1 MNLFAKV
8 NLDHGS
14 DMDGR
19 EAQAQL
25 YGEPLGDILSRCG
38 KVLGLNQSRL
48 AEVLGISAPMLSQLV
63 NAHRVKIGNP
73 VAAQRLQVMHEA
85 VGAVERGDLE
95 IAAALERI
103 ATVHGGGDI
112 LTTRRTTRDETA
124 ADVQALFRRVASATD
139 HLAAAESIAADHPE
153 IAEML
158 RAYGAGRADEAVAHF
173 LRHRG

>member
-1 MNLFAKV
+1 MELFAKA
-8 NLDHGS
+8 NLDPGR

-38 KVLGLNQSRL
+38 TVLGLNQSRL

-73 VAAQRLQVMHEA
+73 IAAQRLQVMHDA
-85 VGAVERGDLE
+85 VGAVEQGDLDITTALE
-95 IAAALERI
+95 HIAA
-103 ATVHGGGDI
+103 VHGGGEL
-112 LTTRRTTRDETA
+112 LTTRRTTRKEPALDM
-124 ADVQALFRRVASATD
+124 QALFRRVASASD
-139 HLAAAESIAADHPE
+139 HLAAAELVADEHPE

-158 RAYGAGRADEAVAHF
+158 RTYGAGRTDEAIAHF
-173 LRHRG
+173 HRRRG